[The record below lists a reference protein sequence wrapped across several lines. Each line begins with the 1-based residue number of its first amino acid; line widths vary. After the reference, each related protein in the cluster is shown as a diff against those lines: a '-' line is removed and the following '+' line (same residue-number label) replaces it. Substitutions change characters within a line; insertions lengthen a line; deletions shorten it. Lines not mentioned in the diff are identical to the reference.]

1 VGRILAFALVLA
13 GLAVACGGSQRV
25 EYDYQVNVSVQ
36 ITGAVS
42 VSGSRQGSPLI
53 GRSQHACA
61 DSVKER
67 AYLIPSP
74 SVGGHQSQMGV
85 IPVRTSS
92 SDGAGTFKIDGPLT
106 IDGKEFSLTDTG
118 SVTLQPDGGG
128 RLQFANAPAVAPAT
142 GTISGSIAWTCKDVT
157 RTIG

>member
-1 VGRILAFALVLA
+1 VGRFLALALVLA
-13 GLAVACGGSQRV
+13 GLAVACGGGQRV
-25 EYDYQVNVSVQ
+25 EHDYQVNVSVQ
-36 ITGAVS
+36 IAGAVT
-42 VSGSRQGSPLI
+42 VSGSRQGGPI
-53 GRSQHACA
+53 VGQSQHACA

-74 SVGGHQSQMGV
+74 SVGGHQAQMGV
-85 IPVRTSS
+85 IPVRTSP

-106 IDGKEFSLTDTG
+106 IDGREFNLTDTG

-128 RLQFANAPAVAPAT
+128 RLQFANSPAVPPAT
-142 GTISGSIAWTCKDVT
+142 GAISGSIAWTCKDVT